1 MSGGTNMW
9 CSNCEDITEC
19 KAVPAAHITGNTDD
33 YRQTKYM
40 ANGPDVNMFQRGRQR

>member
-19 KAVPAAHITGNTDD
+19 KAVPAIVVPGFKT
-33 YRQTKYM
+33 M
-40 ANGPDVNMFQRGRQR
+40 V

>member
-19 KAVPAAHITGNTDD
+19 KAVPAVHITGNTDD

-40 ANGPDVNMFQRGRQR
+40 ANGPDVNMFQRGR